1 MRRALP
7 SPCVMPRRYEPG
19 LLLIHQLPR
28 FQSFDLR
35 AHPSGVVRLETK
47 VMYDQKFN
55 GMFTGQP
62 DWA

>member
-1 MRRALP
+1 
-7 SPCVMPRRYEPG
+7 MPRRYEPG

>member
-19 LLLIHQLPR
+19 LLLNHQLPR

-35 AHPSGVVRLETK
+35 ARPSGVVRLEAK
-47 VMYDQKFN
+47 VMYDQRID
-55 GMFTGQP
+55 GMLPG
-62 DWA
+62 